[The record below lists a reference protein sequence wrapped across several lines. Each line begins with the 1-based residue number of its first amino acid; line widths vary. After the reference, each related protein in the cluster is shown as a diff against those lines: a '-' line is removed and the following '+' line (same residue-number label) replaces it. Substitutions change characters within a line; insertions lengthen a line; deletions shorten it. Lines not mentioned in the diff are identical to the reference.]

1 MKQNTR
7 KITEFFKSDYVDQAS
22 YDNLRKIASLVDG
35 QKNAAR
41 KIIYTIL
48 QKNIKEKIKVS
59 QLGSKVAEFAEY
71 LHGNM
76 DGVIVNLAQDF
87 VGSNNLSLLQK
98 KGNFGTRFAQESS
111 ASRYIF
117 TYGSENLFNLF
128 RKEDNNILVRQFF
141 EGQEIEPVFY
151 VPNLPVLL
159 INGSEGV
166 SSGFAQKILPRDP
179 KVIKDYIISSFNND
193 SLPLLPPF
201 YKGFTGT
208 IEPGETPAQWLI
220 KGAFDKISNSRIL
233 ITEVPIGYDL
243 KSYIA
248 VLDELEDKKVILSY
262 KDKSE
267 DDDFKFE
274 VNIGIKALSE
284 WDDETILTKLKL
296 IKKVSEN
303 YTCMNEHNKI
313 EVFKDVY
320 EIIDRYI
327 AVKMKYFELRKE
339 YLLKTIEE
347 QIKSDFSRYT
357 FIKSIVEE
365 KLIIS
370 KRKKSEIELDLANIA
385 GIIKK
390 DDSYDY
396 LLNMNLLSLT
406 EERMQKLESDIRTNK
421 EKLDSLKIKDVKDI
435 WKEEI

>member
-1 MKQNTR
+1 M
-7 KITEFFKSDYVDQAS
+7 KITEFFNTDFVDYAS

-48 QKNIKEKIKVS
+48 QKNIKDKIKVS

-117 TYGSENLFNLF
+117 TYGSDNLFNLF

-193 SLPLLPPF
+193 QLPLLPPF
-201 YKGFTGT
+201 YKGFKGV
-208 IEPGETPAQWLI
+208 IEQGETPAQWLI
-220 KGAFDKISNSRIL
+220 KGTFDKISNSKIL

-243 KSYIA
+243 KSYIM
-248 VLDELEDKKVILSY
+248 VLDELEDKKVIASY

-274 VNIGIKALSE
+274 VNIGVKALSE

-303 YTCMNEHNKI
+303 YTCMNENNKI
-313 EVFKDVY
+313 EVFKNVY
-320 EIIDRYI
+320 EIINRYI
-327 AVKMKYFELRKE
+327 DIKMKYFELRKE

-347 QIKSDFSRYT
+347 QIKTDFSKHA

-370 KRKKSEIELDLANIA
+370 KRKKSEIEKDLANIVE
-385 GIIKK
+385 ISKK

-406 EERMQKLESDIRTNK
+406 EERMQKLEADIRANK
-421 EKLDSLKIKDVKDI
+421 EKLDALKIKEIKNI

>member
-117 TYGSENLFNLF
+117 TYGSDNFFNLF

-179 KVIKDYIISSFNND
+179 KAIKDYIISSFNND
-193 SLPLLPPF
+193 SLPQLPPF
-201 YKGFTGT
+201 YKGFKGT
-208 IEPGETPAQWLI
+208 IEQGETPAQWLI
-220 KGAFDKISNSRIL
+220 KGTFEKISNSKVL

-243 KSYIA
+243 KSYIS
-248 VLDELEDKKVILSY
+248 VLDELEDKKVIVSY

-267 DDDFKFE
+267 DDNFSFE

-284 WDDETILTKLKL
+284 LDDETILTKLKL

-303 YTCMNEHNKI
+303 YTCMNEYNKI

-327 AVKMKYFELRKE
+327 IVKMKYFELRKE